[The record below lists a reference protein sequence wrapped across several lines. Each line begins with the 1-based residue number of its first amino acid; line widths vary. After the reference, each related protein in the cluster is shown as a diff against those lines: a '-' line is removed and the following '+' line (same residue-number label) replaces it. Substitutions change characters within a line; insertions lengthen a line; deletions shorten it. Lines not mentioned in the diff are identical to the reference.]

1 MKSTTSSAL
10 SAPFVLKVAGY
21 VMILSSMI
29 DYATLLWPMK
39 LQDEQWLVSTL
50 IQTVDR
56 GVIPLIGLVFVYVS
70 SFLEGGSL
78 KPEGRSPFVS
88 GRFVALVLS
97 GLLGLGFLLAVP
109 VHFTNTNKV
118 ANTAIERIG
127 KETKQKE
134 DAVAAQVQQR
144 LIQLQEQ
151 VKDKAKLDNELKQI
165 NDVVASGQVNGQK
178 LDPAQLEQLKK
189 SQKDLQKLK
198 DDPNYLQT
206 MAKEASDQELQKIRE
221 VKQKIEEQARAEA
234 AKTSIRTG
242 LGSLL
247 LATAFS
253 LISWL
258 GLTEMGVFSKR

>member
-1 MKSTTSSAL
+1 MKSTTSSL

-21 VMILSSMI
+21 ILILSSLI
-29 DYATLLWPMK
+29 DYATLLSPMK
-39 LQDEQWLVSTL
+39 WQDDQWLGSTL

-56 GVIPLIGLVFVYVS
+56 GVIPLIGLVFVYLS

-78 KPEGRSPFVS
+78 KPEGRNSLMS
-88 GRFVALVLS
+88 GRFVAIVMS
-97 GLLGLGFLLAVP
+97 GILGLCFLLAVP

-118 ANTAIERIG
+118 ANAAIERVG
-127 KETKQKE
+127 KETKQQE

-151 VKDKAKLDNELKQI
+151 VKDKAKLEGELKQI
-165 NDVVASGQVNGQK
+165 NEVVATGQVNGQK

-221 VKQKIEEQARAEA
+221 RKQKVEEQARAEA
-234 AKTSIRTG
+234 TKTSIRTG

-258 GLTEMGVFSKR
+258 GVTELGLFSKR